1 MLLISETVE
10 LCALTRIIMITDI
23 LFPCSNSTQTSSAV
37 NLISGEF
44 YFMQAVMKAGSN
56 SYDHLGVGVRQ
67 PSGRKYQPVLNPDL
81 YYEIPGVS
89 VESG

>member
-1 MLLISETVE
+1 
-10 LCALTRIIMITDI
+10 MITDI